1 MTHRGDRSHPLDAV
15 LTDRGLSLAGLAEL
29 FRAAVTARGFR
40 SGADRNLTW
49 KWKTGRRVPT
59 EESQWYLA
67 DALGVPRQLVIDLGW
82 PEWLRHAVAGS
93 PSVLDV
99 PWSPAGTARVLR
111 DIAGGRMDRRGFMIV
126 TGGALSGVA
135 ASWAGALEGASSS
148 PAAPD
153 AAGDPGRLSAATVD
167 RVGHRLAEL
176 RHLDDALGGARLHQL
191 AVAEFSWLT
200 QLVETAGYETPTG
213 RRLVGLITEAAR
225 PCGWLH
231 FDASLHAAAQ
241 SYYIAGLRC
250 SATAQDPLAGAHI
263 LACMSLQATW
273 TGHHQDA
280 VTLIESAQERLGG
293 DATPRLRA
301 LLASRKALAH
311 ARAGEA
317 AACGRALNSAERL
330 LDAVSPGTWEPDW
343 IYYFDEAELAGHAGA
358 CWIALRQPARARPL
372 LDTTLR
378 TTDPSF
384 VRDRAIQHT
393 WSAEAHLQDG
403 ELDLACEELGA
414 AVDLAHRTASARAIA
429 TIRQT
434 RQAMSRYDRETR
446 VRELDR
452 RLATFAA

>member
-1 MTHRGDRSHPLDAV
+1 LDAV

-29 FRAAVTARGFR
+29 FRAAVAARGLR
-40 SGADRNLTW
+40 SGADRNLMW

-67 DALGVPRQLVIDLGW
+67 DALGVPRELVLELGW

-93 PSVLDV
+93 RSVLDV
-99 PWSPAGTARVLR
+99 AWSATGMVRVLR
-111 DIAGGRMDRRGFMIV
+111 GIAGGRVDRRGFMFV

-153 AAGDPGRLSAATVD
+153 AADDPGRLSAATVD

-191 AVAEFSWLT
+191 AVAEFGWLT

-225 PCGWLH
+225 LCGWLH
-231 FDASLHAAAQ
+231 FDAAHHAAAQ

-250 SATAQDPLAGAHI
+250 SATAKDPLAGAHI
-263 LACMSLQATW
+263 LACMSLQAMR
-273 TGHHQDA
+273 TGHDQDA
-280 VTLIESAQERLGG
+280 VNLIDSAHQQLGR

-301 LLASRKALAH
+301 LLASRKARAH

-330 LDAVSPGTWEPDW
+330 LDAASPGTREPDW
-343 IYYFDEAELAGHAGA
+343 IYYFDDAELAATAGG

-372 LDTTLR
+372 LDTALHTI
-378 TTDPSF
+378 DPSF
-384 VRDRAIQHT
+384 VRDRTVLHAQ
-393 WSAEAHLQDG
+393 SADVYLQDG
-403 ELDLACEELGA
+403 ELDLACEELGS
-414 AVDLAHRTASARAIA
+414 AVDLAHRTGSVLSISY
-429 TIRQT
+429 IRQA

-452 RLATFAA
+452 RLATLAA